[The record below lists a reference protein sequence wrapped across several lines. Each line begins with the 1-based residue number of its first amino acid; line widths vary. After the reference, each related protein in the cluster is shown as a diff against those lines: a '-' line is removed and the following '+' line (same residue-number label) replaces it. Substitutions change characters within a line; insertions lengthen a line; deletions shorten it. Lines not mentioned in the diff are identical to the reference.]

1 MANSLAI
8 ATVTATLEKL
18 LEKPLDAD
26 VSGAK
31 VTFVRPDATG
41 GGLPT
46 TRANL
51 FLYQVTPSA
60 AARNEDLP
68 TRSGDGRQALNRPRI
83 GLDLHYL
90 ITFYGRDAD
99 FEPQRLLGSTVR
111 TLHARPV
118 LTRPQIRDAITAF
131 PALATSNLADDIE
144 LVKFTQT
151 ALSLEEL
158 SKLWSVF
165 FQAQY
170 QLSIAYQGTV
180 VLIEA
185 DDSYRSPLP
194 VQLRNL
200 YVETFR
206 PPVVEEVVALSGDD
220 DPILA
225 GAAIRVRGR
234 LLKGAD
240 TRLSI
245 DGAPLAVTTVTDAE
259 ITATPPSL
267 KAGLH
272 ALQVE
277 HVEQF
282 GTPPV
287 DHGGVDSNVA
297 PMVITPRITKTG
309 AVYDVTLGAA
319 TNEADGTH
327 SRDVTLKV
335 DPPVEASQRVSLLL
349 NEMGGGTHA
358 YTFPDGPR
366 TGAPT
371 TSLTIRASHVHPGQ
385 YLVRVRVDGADSPLD
400 VTGTSYSDPKA
411 TL

>member
-1 MANSLAI
+1 MANFLAI

-18 LEKPLDAD
+18 LEGPLDAD

-41 GGLPT
+41 GGLAA
-46 TRANL
+46 TRANV

-60 AARNEDLP
+60 AARNDDLP
-68 TRSGDGRQALNRPRI
+68 TRSGDGRQTLRRPRI

-90 ITFYGRDAD
+90 ITFYGRDAE

-118 LTRPQIRDAITAF
+118 LTREQVRDAITAF
-131 PALATSNLADDIE
+131 PTLAKSNLAEDVE

-151 ALSLEEL
+151 ALTLEEL

-165 FQAQY
+165 FQTQY

-180 VLIEA
+180 VLIES
-185 DDSYRSPLP
+185 DDSFHSPLP
-194 VQLRNL
+194 VRLRNL

-206 PPVVEEVVALSGDD
+206 EPAVEEVVAASADA

-225 GAAIRVRGR
+225 GAQIRVRGQR
-234 LLKGAD
+234 LKGET

-245 DGAPLAVTTVTDAE
+245 DGAPFAVDTASDTEV
-259 ITATPPSL
+259 TATPAGL
-267 KAGLH
+267 GAGLH

-277 HVEQF
+277 HVRQM
-282 GTPPV
+282 GTPAV
-287 DHGGVDSNVA
+287 DHGGVSSNVA
-297 PMVITPRITKTG
+297 PLVVTPVITKTG
-309 AVYDVTLGAA
+309 AVYDVSLASQVV
-319 TNEADGTH
+319 EADGSH
-327 SRDVTLKV
+327 SADVKLKV
-335 DPPVEASQRVSLLL
+335 DPPVSAEQRVSLLL
-349 NEMGGGTHA
+349 NELGGSHA
-358 YTFPDGPR
+358 YTFPDDPR
-366 TGAPT
+366 TGPPT
-371 TSLTIRASHVHPGQ
+371 SALTLRASHVHAGQ
-385 YLVRVRVDGADSPLD
+385 YLVRIQVDGADSPLD
-400 VTGTSYSDPKA
+400 VTGASYSDPKV

>member
-31 VTFVRPDATG
+31 VTYVSPDATG

-46 TRANL
+46 TRANI

-68 TRSGDGRQALNRPRI
+68 TRSGDGLQALNRPRI

-90 ITFYGRDAD
+90 ITFYGRESD
-99 FEPQRLLGSTVR
+99 FEPQRLLGTTVR

-131 PALATSNLADDIE
+131 PLLATSNLADDIE

-151 ALSLEEL
+151 ALTLEEL

-165 FQAQY
+165 FQTHY

-225 GAAIRVRGR
+225 GARSA
-234 LLKGAD
+234 
-240 TRLSI
+240 S
-245 DGAPLAVTTVTDAE
+245 E
-259 ITATPPSL
+259 
-267 KAGLH
+267 AGC
-272 ALQVE
+272 
-277 HVEQF
+277 
-282 GTPPV
+282 
-287 DHGGVDSNVA
+287 
-297 PMVITPRITKTG
+297 
-309 AVYDVTLGAA
+309 
-319 TNEADGTH
+319 
-327 SRDVTLKV
+327 
-335 DPPVEASQRVSLLL
+335 
-349 NEMGGGTHA
+349 
-358 YTFPDGPR
+358 
-366 TGAPT
+366 
-371 TSLTIRASHVHPGQ
+371 
-385 YLVRVRVDGADSPLD
+385 
-400 VTGTSYSDPKA
+400 
-411 TL
+411 

>member
-18 LEKPLDAD
+18 LEQPLDAD

-68 TRSGDGRQALNRPRI
+68 TRSGDGLQALNRPRI

-90 ITFYGRDAD
+90 ITFYGRETE

-118 LTRPQIRDAITAF
+118 LTRPQIRNAITAF
-131 PALATSNLADDIE
+131 PVLATSNLADDIE
-144 LVKFTQT
+144 LVKFTQQ

-165 FQAQY
+165 FQTQY

-194 VQLRNL
+194 VQLRKL
-200 YVETFR
+200 YIETFR
-206 PPVVEEVVALSGDD
+206 APVVEEVVALSGDD

-234 LLKGAD
+234 LLKGAG

-245 DGAPLAVTTVTDAE
+245 DGDQLAVTTVTDSE

-267 KAGLH
+267 TAGLH

-277 HVEQF
+277 HLRPM
-282 GTPPV
+282 GTPLL
-287 DHGGVDSNVA
+287 DHAGVESNVA
-297 PMVITPRITKTG
+297 PLVVTPQITKTLLVYDITPG
-309 AVYDVTLGAA
+309 AV
-319 TNEADGTH
+319 TNEPDGTH
-327 SRDVTLKV
+327 SRDVAIKV
-335 DPPVEASQRVSLLL
+335 DPPVEADQRVSLLL
-349 NEMGGGTHA
+349 NELGGGTHA
-358 YTFPDGPR
+358 YTFPDDPR

-371 TSLTIRASHVHPGQ
+371 NALTIHASHVFPGQ
-385 YLVRVRVDGADSPLD
+385 YLVRVQIDGADSPLD
-400 VTGTSYSDPKA
+400 VTGTTYSDPKA